1 MMSSCTYF
9 NVSTALADNGGRGGG
24 GGGEEEEG
32 VGVFGDVEGVGAAVA
47 RRELQI
53 SSSRR
58 RSESGR
64 STSMCL

>member
-1 MMSSCTYF
+1 M
-9 NVSTALADNGGRGGG
+9 
-24 GGGEEEEG
+24 EEEG
-32 VGVFGDVEGVGAAVA
+32 DLDVEAIGVAAA

-53 SSSRR
+53 SSCRI

>member
-1 MMSSCTYF
+1 M
-9 NVSTALADNGGRGGG
+9 GGG
-24 GGGEEEEG
+24 GGGWEEEEG
-32 VGVFGDVEGVGAAVA
+32 VWDVEGVGVAVA

-53 SSSRR
+53 SNCRI